1 MRQLSVK
8 IGLLFLV
15 FILLIQAVL
24 FFALYWTIA
33 GDRVD
38 EVFEGM
44 LAQGRSHAEALA
56 TDFSGNTMAHVV
68 MMEQGNQEDV
78 AIISEDGD
86 IVQQGADFPEEIK
99 GDDWLDRLPE
109 TGPDSVMLEENWQG
123 ASHVVSASRV
133 TIEGAV
139 AGYVVMAAPSELILG
154 TVSQLTNQFII
165 GGMLSVVLTVATVF
179 FLSRVVSLPLRQMTE
194 ATRDL
199 AKGEM
204 HVTLGY
210 DRHDE
215 LGELELAIRKL
226 AQDLE
231 KMKQER
237 NEFLAGIAHE
247 LKTPLTYLKGYADM
261 AKRADTS
268 EADRARYL
276 AIIEEEAASLTRL
289 VGDLFD
295 LAKLDSNS
303 FVIEKERVDLSDVVR
318 GFCRDLAPA
327 AEERNR
333 QLVEDIE
340 DGLWVRADERSL
352 IQVLRNLTDNAIRYS
367 DEGGT
372 VTVSLKRDRD
382 GRMLLT
388 VADDGAG
395 IAKHHLP
402 YLFDRLYRA
411 DPSRSRETG
420 GSGIGLSI
428 VKAIVDQ
435 HGWTIEAKSDIN
447 KGTVMTVTIPKGEV
461 LHGDNPDRG

>member
-1 MRQLSVK
+1 
-8 IGLLFLV
+8 
-15 FILLIQAVL
+15 
-24 FFALYWTIA
+24 
-33 GDRVD
+33 
-38 EVFEGM
+38 M
-44 LAQGRSHAEALA
+44 LAQGRSHAEALSMDF
-56 TDFSGNTMAHVV
+56 TDETMAHVV
-68 MMEQGNQEDV
+68 MMEQGNEQDV
-78 AIISEDGD
+78 LITGTDGE
-86 IVQQGADFPEEIK
+86 ILKQGGDFPEEITVD
-99 GDDWLDRLPE
+99 GWLDGLPE

-123 ASHVVSASRV
+123 ATHVLSASRV
-133 TIEGAV
+133 TIDGTV
-139 AGYVVMAAPSELILG
+139 AGYVVMAAPSGMILG
-154 TVSQLTNQFII
+154 TVSQLTNQFVI
-165 GGMLSVVLTVATVF
+165 GGLLSVVLTMVTVF

-210 DRHDE
+210 DRNDE
-215 LGELELAIRKL
+215 LGELELAIRQL

-231 KMKQER
+231 KVKQER

-247 LKTPLTYLKGYADM
+247 LKTPLTYVKGYADM
-261 AKRADTS
+261 AKRADTG

-303 FVIEKERVDLSDVVR
+303 FAIEKGTVDLSDVLR
-318 GFCRDLAPA
+318 GFCRDLAPVA
-327 AEERNR
+327 KERNR
-333 QLVEDIE
+333 LLAGDIE
-340 DGLWVRADERSL
+340 DRIRVKADECRL

-367 DEGGT
+367 DEDSA
-372 VTVSLKRDRD
+372 VTVSLTRAGD
-382 GRMLLT
+382 GRILLA
-388 VADDGAG
+388 VADEGAG

-435 HGWTIEAKSDIN
+435 HGWAIEAKSEVN
-447 KGTVMTVTIPKGEV
+447 KGTVMTVTIPKGDV
-461 LHGDNPDRG
+461 LDGDDPDCG